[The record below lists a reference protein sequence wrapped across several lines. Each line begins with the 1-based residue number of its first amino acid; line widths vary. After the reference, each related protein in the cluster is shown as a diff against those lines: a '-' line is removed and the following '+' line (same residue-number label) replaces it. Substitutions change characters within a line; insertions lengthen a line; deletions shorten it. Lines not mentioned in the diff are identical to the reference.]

1 MRLGLLI
8 VICSVLASNL
18 HAMRFALYSNGALS
32 NGYTVAATATP
43 SGSLT
48 IPAFTGW
55 SGGTSTWSGVRNLVT
70 LRVTVSGVEY
80 QFGAVGIFGDQ
91 EWLRID
97 VVPGGGVQNIVAR
110 RWSGDPRQGGQA
122 VQTFYSNG
130 YTPDETENFEWTF
143 GPEWSGSVVE
153 VREVDGTV
161 LGSWV
166 VPQGGGVIE
175 SSVTGNLNGAEVF
188 IDGVSVSELAM
199 TASGADLEDVADRPG
214 YSFNFD
220 ASYNGHD
227 WEIRRP
233 DGSVAAGGSAG
244 SFWQVQEGRIT
255 MPEGQ
260 QGTVWVRQNLGDGMG
275 SVWVSSGVQVG
286 GSGNSITYNNFNDN
300 PNPVPDTPMP
310 TPAPVTPAPLPTP
323 APTIAPRPTP
333 TVVNPTNSEDYVD
346 VDVGSVT
353 LPSIDSGEQAALSQ
367 VGTIQG
373 LMAGIVN
380 DMAQVQIN
388 IQAAGAELNGLRLS
402 GVGRNCVFSMGPAT
416 VTIQTSGPI
425 RTGLTLLVIGMA
437 GFAAAS
443 MIRNAVQ

>member
-1 MRLGLLI
+1 
-8 VICSVLASNL
+8 
-18 HAMRFALYSNGALS
+18 
-32 NGYTVAATATP
+32 
-43 SGSLT
+43 
-48 IPAFTGW
+48 
-55 SGGTSTWSGVRNLVT
+55 
-70 LRVTVSGVEY
+70 
-80 QFGAVGIFGDQ
+80 
-91 EWLRID
+91 
-97 VVPGGGVQNIVAR
+97 
-110 RWSGDPRQGGQA
+110 
-122 VQTFYSNG
+122 
-130 YTPDETENFEWTF
+130 
-143 GPEWSGSVVE
+143 
-153 VREVDGTV
+153 
-161 LGSWV
+161 
-166 VPQGGGVIE
+166 
-175 SSVTGNLNGAEVF
+175 
-188 IDGVSVSELAM
+188 
-199 TASGADLEDVADRPG
+199 
-214 YSFNFD
+214 
-220 ASYNGHD
+220 
-227 WEIRRP
+227 
-233 DGSVAAGGSAG
+233 
-244 SFWQVQEGRIT
+244 VQEGRIT